1 MIYHYYFYQKINI
14 CNVSRHMWHVFCVC
28 GNIVWFFYQ
37 KNVVLFPKDGENVS
51 FDSMMSLLLPGFYKA
66 LFLLHNDL
74 KSYIISDIEYYFYHL
89 FHFLFG
95 VFLVEF
101 IIIYFHLKFNIF
113 IHLNAMRCVTSIDI
127 WNNSF
132 FLKNKTPNKK
142 KTVWKYEGAS
152 NIQKKNIEKK
162 CSRWKIT

>member
-1 MIYHYYFYQKINI
+1 MFYSQKM
-14 CNVSRHMWHVFCVC
+14 VK
-28 GNIVWFFYQ
+28 FF
-37 KNVVLFPKDGENVS
+37 S

-89 FHFLFG
+89 FYFTCFFLLFG

-132 FLKNKTPNKK
+132 FFKNKTPNKK
-142 KTVWKYEGAS
+142 KLCGNMKEHRTYRRK
-152 NIQKKNIEKK
+152 
-162 CSRWKIT
+162 T